1 MATDTPRIPEQGV
14 ATLPDEAWE
23 RARRRAEIIGPL
35 AQSET
40 VGHEAADTAAQA
52 LGLSRRQVY
61 VLIRRAR
68 QGSGL
73 VTDLVPGQSGGG
85 KGKGRL
91 PEPVERIIRELLQR
105 RFLTKQKR
113 SLAAFHREV
122 TQVCKAQKLR
132 VPARNTVALRIASLD
147 PRKVIRRRE
156 GQDAARDLQGVGGE
170 PPAVTAPLEQVQI
183 DHTVIDLIVVDERD
197 RQPIGRPYLT
207 LAIDVFTRCVLGMVV
222 TLEAPSA
229 VSVGLCLVH
238 VACDKRPWL
247 EGLNIEMEWPMSG
260 KPRLLYLDNA
270 AEFKSEALRRGCEQH
285 GIRLDYR
292 PLGQP
297 HYGGIVE
304 RIIGTAMQM
313 IHDELPGTTFSNPD
327 QRGDYDSENKAA
339 LTLRELERW
348 LTLAVG
354 TGTAMIWFR
363 CVRKNTAVT
372 TPTNSARDPIVE
384 KPLLSVIMP
393 WLNKKTGL
401 PLDPPKTDASITNRG
416 VPSKSIAIG
425 EAVVPLRAT
434 GSRFLLSHM
443 PFGYPRKVTDS
454 MASNCSSCSFVGSIP
469 ESMNL

>member
-23 RARRRAEIIGPL
+23 RARRRAEIISPL

-40 VGHEAADTAAQA
+40 VGHEAADMAAQA

-91 PEPVERIIRELLQR
+91 PEPVERVIHELLQK

-183 DHTVIDLIVVDERD
+183 DHTVIDLIVVDDRD

-247 EGLNIEMEWPMSG
+247 EGLNVEMDWQMSG
-260 KPRLLYLDNA
+260 KPLLLYLDNA

-327 QRGDYDSENKAA
+327 QAEHLVAFSCKRRGFCPSCGARRMAESAA
-339 LTLRELERW
+339 LLVDEVLPEQPMRQWVLSFPFQLRFLFGVVCGKGRNPTLRLWPAIFSGEIDVFPGDRRSRL
-348 LTLAVG
+348 
-354 TGTAMIWFR
+354 IWH
-363 CVRKNTAVT
+363 CCK
-372 TPTNSARDPIVE
+372 
-384 KPLLSVIMP
+384 
-393 WLNKKTGL
+393 
-401 PLDPPKTDASITNRG
+401 
-416 VPSKSIAIG
+416 
-425 EAVVPLRAT
+425 
-434 GSRFLLSHM
+434 
-443 PFGYPRKVTDS
+443 
-454 MASNCSSCSFVGSIP
+454 
-469 ESMNL
+469 